1 MQLGPTLH
9 LYFKSVD
16 NTLQSSAILT
26 LFSPTGINCE
36 NEIDECES
44 SPCQNGAT
52 CHDLIGLYACECA
65 AGFDGLDC
73 ELDIDECAS
82 DPCLNGGV
90 CHDKEN
96 R

>member
-1 MQLGPTLH
+1 MSYIDQ
-9 LYFKSVD
+9 
-16 NTLQSSAILT
+16 TLQISTILT
-26 LFSPTGINCE
+26 LFSLTAGINCE

-52 CHDLIGLYACECA
+52 CHDLISLYSCECA

-82 DPCLNGGV
+82 EPCLNGGV
-90 CHDKEN
+90 CHDMEN